1 MSITVRRA
9 RPGDEAALHKLAA
22 ETFGLA
28 CPPGTLQADVDDFVA
43 RHLSEQRFTEYLTDP
58 ARIVLLAS
66 PGDGDPIGYSLLN
79 RGPIAD
85 ADVRALVDEATT
97 IELSKFYVLL
107 DSHGRGVAAT
117 LMAATLEA
125 AAGTGAATV
134 WLGVNQ
140 KNVRAAKFY
149 TKNGFDIIGTKHFL
163 VGEQWHDD
171 HVRLRPLTPP
181 AQIAPPA

>member
-1 MSITVRRA
+1 MSITVRRG
-9 RPGDEAALHKLAA
+9 RPGDEPSLHKLAA

-28 CPPGTLQADVDDFVA
+28 CPPGTPQSDVDDFVS
-43 RHLSEQRFTEYLTDP
+43 RHLSEERFAGYLADP
-58 ARIVLLAS
+58 GRTVLVAES
-66 PGDGDPIGYSLLN
+66 DAGDPVGYSMLV

-85 ADVRALVDEATT
+85 PDVRALVAGTT
-97 IELSKFYVLL
+97 TVELSKFYVLL

-117 LMAATLEA
+117 LMTATLSA
-125 AAGTGAATV
+125 AAETGATTV

-149 TKNGFDIIGTKHFL
+149 TKNGFEIIGTKRFL

-171 HVRLRPLTPP
+171 HVRLRPL
-181 AQIAPPA
+181 A

>member
-1 MSITVRRA
+1 MSITVHRGQ
-9 RPGDEAALHKLAA
+9 PGEETSLHKLAA

-28 CPPGTLQADVDDFVA
+28 CPPGTPQSDVDDFVS
-43 RHLSEQRFTEYLTDP
+43 RHLSEERFAGYLADPNRTVLVTESDE
-58 ARIVLLAS
+58 
-66 PGDGDPIGYSLLN
+66 GDPIGYSMLV

-85 ADVRALVDEATT
+85 PDVRALVDDVTT
-97 IELSKFYVLL
+97 VELSKFYVLL
-107 DSHGRGVAAT
+107 DSHGRGVGAI

-149 TKNGFDIIGTKHFL
+149 TKNGFEIIGTKRFL

-171 HVRLRPLTPP
+171 HVRLRLLR
-181 AQIAPPA
+181 

>member
-9 RPGDEAALHKLAA
+9 RLGDEVALHKLAA

-28 CPPGTLQADVDDFVA
+28 CPPGTLPSDVDAFIA
-43 RHLSEQRFTEYLTDP
+43 RHLSEERFIEYLADP
-58 ARIVLLAS
+58 SRIVLMAHAEN
-66 PGDGDPIGYSLLN
+66 GDPVGYSMLV
-79 RGPIAD
+79 RGPITD
-85 ADVRALVDEATT
+85 PDVRALVDNTT
-97 IELSKFYVLL
+97 TVELSKFYVLL
-107 DSHGRGVAAT
+107 DSHGSGVAAT

-125 AAGTGAATV
+125 AATTGAETV

-140 KNVRAAKFY
+140 KNVRAGKFY
-149 TKNGFDIIGTKHFL
+149 TKNGFEIIGTKRFL

-181 AQIAPPA
+181 TPAL